1 MDGALLC
8 VKGGASIRRHEVPSP
23 AQQGRALDHEV
34 EALLAREARSLSEI
48 LSELPHLHM
57 MKKKVICPSHKI
69 ADVLKMIR
77 QLYADAPMDLTDGV
91 KVTLPHGWLHV
102 RASNTEPIIRLSA
115 EAETEEQV
123 QRIVESVFGLVQEAV
138 AS

>member
-1 MDGALLC
+1 M
-8 VKGGASIRRHEVPSP
+8 I
-23 AQQGRALDHEV
+23 
-34 EALLAREARSLSEI
+34 
-48 LSELPHLHM
+48 
-57 MKKKVICPSHKI
+57 KKKVICPSHQI

-123 QRIVESVFGLVQEAV
+123 EQIVESVFGLVQEAV
-138 AS
+138 AL